1 MILAGAVCAD
11 DAQPK
16 GETHAFKVRG
26 IVSYRCYGGYG
37 PVKGVDSRTK
47 VVCDN
52 ETKKKTLVDEVVKVL
67 IKSEPNPD
75 DSKDLYGSW
84 NKDFQFEGR
93 KFTAFLA
100 LSKEID
106 KPSKTPYRLAVDAY
120 DDEPSPRRTSTS
132 ADAAQVKELNALT
145 VQYSSMGQ
153 PVEIEYTLSVT
164 PVQ

>member
-1 MILAGAVCAD
+1 RIHCACLRRQDAARETNVKCSAAWTIRILAATTMILAGAVCAD
-11 DAQPK
+11 DAQPN

-52 ETKKKTLVDEVVKVL
+52 ETKKKSLVDEVVKVS

-100 LSKEID
+100 
-106 KPSKTPYRLAVDAY
+106 
-120 DDEPSPRRTSTS
+120 
-132 ADAAQVKELNALT
+132 
-145 VQYSSMGQ
+145 
-153 PVEIEYTLSVT
+153 
-164 PVQ
+164 